1 MSKKE
6 IKLPLTP
13 ITENT
18 FIRQG
23 WNKHRVGDTLNITDD
38 DVMDDTD
45 DVMDDTDE
53 VYYYTLSLPKER
65 TDDYTPLLVSNATD
79 ETGLLKD
86 MGLSVGTFFVEIMG
100 TEGLGNCTTEEEL
113 EILYKVLTG
122 ENLENS

>member
-6 IKLPLTP
+6 IKLHLTP

-23 WNKHRVGDTLNITDD
+23 WDKHQVGDTLNIADD
-38 DVMDDTD
+38 DDEVMDDA
-45 DVMDDTDE
+45 E
-53 VYYYTLSLPKER
+53 VYYYTLPLPKER
-65 TDDYTPLLVSNATD
+65 TDEYTPLLVSNATD

-100 TEGLGNCTTEEEL
+100 TDGLGQCTSEEAL

-122 ENLENS
+122 ENLENW

>member
-23 WNKHRVGDTLNITDD
+23 WTRHIVGDTLQMTDD
-38 DVMDDTD
+38 EVLDEDDG
-45 DVMDDTDE
+45 
-53 VYYYTLSLPKER
+53 VYYYTLPLPKER
-65 TDDYTPLLVSNATD
+65 NDEYTPLLVSNATD

-86 MGLSVGTFFVEIMG
+86 MGLPPNTFFVEIMG
-100 TEGLGNCTTEEEL
+100 TDGLGYCTTEEEL

-122 ENLENS
+122 EQLEN

>member
-23 WNKHRVGDTLNITDD
+23 WDKHIVGDTLQMTDD
-38 DVMDDTD
+38 EVLDGD
-45 DVMDDTDE
+45 DE
-53 VYYYTLSLPKER
+53 VYYYTLPLPKER
-65 TDDYTPLLVSNATD
+65 NDEYTPLLVSNATD
-79 ETGLLKD
+79 EIGLLKD
-86 MGLSVGTFFVEIMG
+86 MGLSPNTFFVEIMG
-100 TEGLGNCTTEEEL
+100 TDGLGYCTTEEEL

-122 ENLENS
+122 EHLEK

>member
-23 WNKHRVGDTLNITDD
+23 WYKHIVGDALNITDD
-38 DVMDDTD
+38 EVMDDD
-45 DVMDDTDE
+45 EE
-53 VYYYTLSLPKER
+53 VYYYSLPLPKER
-65 TDDYTPLLVSNATD
+65 NDEYTPRLVSNATD

-86 MGLSVGTFFVEIMG
+86 MGLPIGTFFVEIMG

-122 ENLENS
+122 ENLEN

>member
-23 WNKHRVGDTLNITDD
+23 WQKHIVGDTLNITDD
-38 DVMDDTD
+38 EILDN
-45 DVMDDTDE
+45 DE
-53 VYYYTLSLPKER
+53 DVYYFSLGLPKDRNDE
-65 TDDYTPLLVSNATD
+65 YTPRLVSNATD

-86 MGLSVGTFFVEIMG
+86 MGLSAGTFFVEIMG
-100 TEGLGNCTTEEEL
+100 TEGLGQCTTEEEL

-122 ENLENS
+122 EEIE